1 METFENL
8 CYNKG
13 ENVLPF
19 VDIVAAFSVVSKH
32 LFTALSNSHSGQY
45 TLLCSRDK

>member
-13 ENVLPF
+13 ENVLAF
-19 VDIVAAFSVVSKH
+19 ADIVAAFSVVSKH
-32 LFTALSNSHSGQY
+32 LSTALSNSQSGQY